1 MIKIGLRN
9 NLLYPLLL
17 IIFTFFRKILS
28 VIISEFLEFESSLSF
43 LTFLM
48 FFSEFITGLIIFIY
62 QLKFLKYK
70 KNTNSK
76 KTKIK
81 YFVVNNIM
89 SKRDSRFKIYIL
101 ILIATYFDFVYF
113 IMTSYYFP
121 QFENISK
128 SLNIR
133 LGSALTLSSFI
144 LYYYLLRIEIFNH
157 HKFALLI
164 ILVCLI
170 IIIFL
175 EILFNIIYHTINGN
189 NFLIILL
196 IIISLFFI
204 GFQDNIEKYLLE
216 FNYINPFKMLM
227 IEGLFGI
234 ILTIIYSFIENP
246 IDNIIKFYKTQKTV
260 KFIYLLICLA
270 LFIILSGGRNSY
282 RILTNRLYSPMTKAI
297 ADSFLDPI
305 LILYYFFVGIDF
317 KFKNEKNILY
327 FILNLILSLIIF
339 FGGIVYCELLVIY
352 HFNLERNTH
361 YEVARRAS
369 EIENI
374 LDNGDIGDN
383 GENVEMFSSNL

>member
-17 IIFTFFRKILS
+17 IIFTFFRRILL
-28 VIISEFLEFESSLSF
+28 VIISELLEFKSSLSF

-48 FFSEFITGLIIFIY
+48 FFSEFITGLIIYIY
-62 QLKFLKYK
+62 QLKFLKYNK
-70 KNTNSK
+70 KRTNSK
-76 KTKIK
+76 QSRIK
-81 YFVVNNIM
+81 YFVLNNKM
-89 SKRDSRFKIYIL
+89 SYHDSRFKVYIL
-101 ILIATYFDFVYF
+101 IFIATYFDFVEF
-113 IMTSYYFP
+113 VLTSYYFP
-121 QFENISK
+121 KFENISK

-144 LYYYLLRIEIFNH
+144 LYYFLLRIKIFNH
-157 HKFALLI
+157 QKFALI
-164 ILVCLI
+164 IIFVCLI
-170 IIIFL
+170 IIIIL

-189 NFLIILL
+189 IFLIILL

-216 FNYINPFKMLM
+216 FDFINPFKMLL
-227 IEGLFGI
+227 IEGIFGI

-246 IDNIIKFYKTQKTV
+246 IDNIIQFYQTHKTI
-260 KFIYLLICLA
+260 KFIYLLICLL
-270 LFIILSGGRNSY
+270 LFIIFCGGRNSY

-305 LILYYFFVGIDF
+305 LILYYFFMGIDF

-339 FGGIVYCELLVIY
+339 FGGIVYSELLVIY
-352 HFNLERNTH
+352 HYNLEKNTH

-374 LDNGDIGDN
+374 VD
-383 GENVEMFSSNL
+383 NVEMISSDL